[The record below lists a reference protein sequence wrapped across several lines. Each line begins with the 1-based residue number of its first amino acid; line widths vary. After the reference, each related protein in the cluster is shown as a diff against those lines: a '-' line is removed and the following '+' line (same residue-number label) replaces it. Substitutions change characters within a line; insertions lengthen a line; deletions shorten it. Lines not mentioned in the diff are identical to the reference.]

1 MCPLA
6 PVLAGARASRV
17 WTGAFAVTVVAACGS
32 AGPLAPEAHAQ
43 QEPTVVSADARLVTF
58 DYDPERTYLVLTRP
72 KVVTHVQLGPTET
85 VSTVVVGDTA
95 NFSVVLSTNR
105 RHLLVRPKYEGL
117 TTSVTLITNERE
129 YPLIL
134 RSTKEGS
141 GKWYQRVSWT
151 TPVLELEE
159 FEETRARS
167 PLGLER
173 QASLATR
180 PKQGPGLPPESGS
193 SPSLPDASQ
202 SSQSSVEGS
211 PLSPQASSVNR
222 IRLDLIRTNYTIEG
236 KADFKP
242 WSVFDDGSKT
252 FIRLPDQYQNFPAV
266 FAWSNEQTQ
275 LVNYSVEQHYI
286 VVQGVHAGLL
296 LKLGKAEV
304 KITKESEHAS
314 SWFGA
319 RW

>member
-1 MCPLA
+1 MCSRSFAATIVVACESAGLLA
-6 PVLAGARASRV
+6 PN
-17 WTGAFAVTVVAACGS
+17 AC
-32 AGPLAPEAHAQ
+32 AQ

-151 TPVLELEE
+151 TPVLEMKE
-159 FEETRARS
+159 FEETLARS
-167 PLGLER
+167 PLALER
-173 QASLATR
+173 QASLAAR
-180 PKQGPGLPPESGS
+180 PKQGPGLRLESGS
-193 SPSLPDASQ
+193 SPSLSDPSQ
-202 SSQSSVEGS
+202 SSPSSVEGS
-211 PLSPQASSVNR
+211 PLAPQAPSVNL

-286 VVQGVHAGLL
+286 VVQGVHAGLV

>member
-1 MCPLA
+1 MWPRMFEA
-6 PVLAGARASRV
+6 
-17 WTGAFAVTVVAACGS
+17 TIVAACWSVG
-32 AGPLAPEAHAQ
+32 LWAPHAYAQ

-129 YPLIL
+129 YPLSL

-151 TPVLELEE
+151 TPVLEMEE
-159 FEETRARS
+159 FDENRSRA

-173 QASLATR
+173 KASLTAR
-180 PKQGPGLPPESGS
+180 PKLGRGLRPESGS
-193 SPSLPDASQ
+193 SPSVPDPSANSE
-202 SSQSSVEGS
+202 SSAKDVQGAQGAQGAQE
-211 PLSPQASSVNR
+211 ATSVNR
-222 IRLDLIRTNYTIEG
+222 IPLDLIRTNYTIEG

-266 FAWSNEQTQ
+266 FAWSNDQTQ

-286 VVQGVHAGLL
+286 VVQGVHAGLV